1 MLNVRACHEVNQQ
14 SDSVLLPIR
23 VVAVDDWQRP
33 TTEVASASRLSLN
46 NSPKL
51 NALATSDVNQQSRV
65 NSFSKLGVA
74 IATSSAVVC
83 MEDSFQDKQSKP
95 MDSNA
100 TIRMNE
106 DLLDTNHNSIAI
118 SSQLISLGGK
128 LVASG
133 DCASSGYG
141 PD

>member
-1 MLNVRACHEVNQQ
+1 MIFYFNV
-14 SDSVLLPIR
+14 
-23 VVAVDDWQRP
+23 
-33 TTEVASASRLSLN
+33 
-46 NSPKL
+46 
-51 NALATSDVNQQSRV
+51 
-65 NSFSKLGVA
+65 
-74 IATSSAVVC
+74 
-83 MEDSFQDKQSKP
+83 DSFQDKQSKP

-141 PD
+141 NCNISRNE